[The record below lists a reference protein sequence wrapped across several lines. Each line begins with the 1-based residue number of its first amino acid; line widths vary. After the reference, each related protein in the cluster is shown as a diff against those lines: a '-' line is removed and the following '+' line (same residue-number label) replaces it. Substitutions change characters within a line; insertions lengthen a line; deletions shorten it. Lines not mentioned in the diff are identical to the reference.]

1 MDEII
6 FTVQPAGLII
16 TVSPA
21 TKEQY
26 AATRTSEKSDVMWM
40 KERHQEHCKKQ
51 TDCFNLKRKG

>member
-40 KERHQEHCKKQ
+40 KERHQEHCKKNKLIVL
-51 TDCFNLKRKG
+51 T